1 MTHGNRTV
9 TRCRLLMSV
18 FSPFA
23 KGEMLSVFFILCF
36 LCLVRCLLP
45 FFAVLL
51 FSGSSLKKFSGA
63 NFCFWVVVLVLCF
76 LVGFCL
82 CFGFIFWRFAPESV
96 WENSLEVRSGVFWV
110 RSLFLWFF
118 RRRRFR
124 LFFFCFFSRDIAQ
137 VVTGHPHTHLFACSF
152 FLFVPRRACCFARFG
167 RASCFSAF
175 SRGAVLGPARFWDS
189 PCTLP
194 RPFSWDARRQGFSV
208 LLLPC
213 FSFSRFVLFCGH
225 TFSRRPSR

>member
-1 MTHGNRTV
+1 MFW
-9 TRCRLLMSV
+9 LY
-18 FSPFA
+18 
-23 KGEMLSVFFILCF
+23 F
-36 LCLVRCLLP
+36 LAVCSRKCLE
-45 FFAVLL
+45 
-51 FSGSSLKKFSGA
+51 KFSW
-63 NFCFWVVVLVLCF
+63 CQVWVFLGFVLSS
-76 LVGFCL
+76 
-82 CFGFIFWRFAPESV
+82 FG
-96 WENSLEVRSGVFWV
+96 
-110 RSLFLWFF
+110 FF
-118 RRRRFR
+118 RRRLFR
-124 LFFFCFFSRDIAQ
+124 LFLFCFFSRDIAQ

-175 SRGAVLGPARFWDS
+175 SRGAILGPARFWDS

-225 TFSRRPSR
+225 TFYRRPSRWSRRSGQRVISPAPLPEWGQGGAPRGRRVGPLLVPLLSCF